1 MVCTH
6 PAIPTNTNLDP
17 GRPRLTKVGQDRH
30 TTVGKDLP
38 RWAGF
43 ASVGML
49 DQRRPTPIRVDQCRL
64 GWAVRRRRSVKVG
77 TSVPMGGSECS
88 VCCAGYDST
97 HHLHRILHGHPPR
110 WTRSKYSC
118 DVVYEHISAKTFAT
132 KRNETYAG
140 TYRGVGGG
148 LQ

>member
-1 MVCTH
+1 MVCTR

-30 TTVGKDLP
+30 TTVGEDLP

-49 DQRRPTPIRVDQCRL
+49 DQHWPMPIRVDQRRL
-64 GWAVRRRRSVKVG
+64 VWAVRRWGSVKVG

-88 VCCAGYDST
+88 DSLP
-97 HHLHRILHGHPPR
+97 HFIL
-110 WTRSKYSC
+110 
-118 DVVYEHISAKTFAT
+118 I
-132 KRNETYAG
+132 
-140 TYRGVGGG
+140 
-148 LQ
+148 